1 MPTAPRKAVP
11 RAPKTPPAELPLDVM
26 ADTVAKLRRAKA
38 RAKKTSDEIRALE
51 AEIKTK
57 LGDSPA
63 GTIGGV
69 VAVRW
74 STTARM
80 QVDVKA
86 VKEKFPDVASAC
98 TKVTTVRTFQLVDPA

>member
-1 MPTAPRKAVP
+1 VPVP
-11 RAPKTPPAELPLDVM
+11 RAPRTKTPPAELPLDTI
-26 ADTVAKLRRAKA
+26 ADTIAKLRRAKA
-38 RAKKTSDEIRALE
+38 RAKKTA
-51 AEIKTK
+51 AEISTLESEIKAK

-63 GTIGGV
+63 GTIGGQ

-98 TKVTTVRTFQLVDPA
+98 TTVRSVRTFQLVDPA